1 MQVGVWAQHKE
12 FRKEILQV
20 MQVGGAPTQR
30 NSKRNSTGNASWGR
44 TEINFAK
51 ISFLFQSRDVKILRK
66 K

>member
-1 MQVGVWAQHKE
+1 MAGPQHKE
-12 FRKEILQV
+12 IRKEILQV

>member
-1 MQVGVWAQHKE
+1 MVGPQHKE

>member
-1 MQVGVWAQHKE
+1 MAGPQFLE
-12 FRKEILQV
+12 TRKEILQV

-51 ISFLFQSRDVKILRK
+51 ISFLFQSRNVKL
-66 K
+66 